1 MKKIE
6 VIFRPEKLEP
16 LKETLL
22 EAGIKGATFYQVS
35 GCGNQHGWIAYHR
48 GSEVMMNTLPKVYM
62 MTVVPDAEV
71 DGILKLIKQCVYT
84 GTVEMEKFS
93 FPLWMNVSGFGQTK
107 RVIRLYKNQIEQ
119 TILTSGHFPFV
130 GIL

>member
-48 GSEVMMNTLPKVYM
+48 GSEVMMNTLPKSVY
-62 MTVVPDAEV
+62 D
-71 DGILKLIKQCVYT
+71 DGCT
-84 GTVEMEKFS
+84 RCR
-93 FPLWMNVSGFGQTK
+93 SGWDFETD
-107 RVIRLYKNQIEQ
+107 
-119 TILTSGHFPFV
+119 
-130 GIL
+130 

>member
-48 GSEVMMNTLPKVYM
+48 GSEVMM
-62 MTVVPDAEV
+62 TVVPDVEV

-84 GTVEMEKFS
+84 GTVGDGKIFISTVDEC
-93 FPLWMNVSGFGQTK
+93 
-107 RVIRLYKNQIEQ
+107 IRIRTDETGDTAL
-119 TILTSGHFPFV
+119 
-130 GIL
+130 

>member
-35 GCGNQHGWIAYHR
+35 GCGNQHGW
-48 GSEVMMNTLPKVYM
+48 SML
-62 MTVVPDAEV
+62 
-71 DGILKLIKQCVYT
+71 
-84 GTVEMEKFS
+84 
-93 FPLWMNVSGFGQTK
+93 
-107 RVIRLYKNQIEQ
+107 
-119 TILTSGHFPFV
+119 
-130 GIL
+130 